1 MSSSQVVQIAN
12 SFLLNAPPGEFLE
25 VVTDV
30 RALLPDEKMLDGT
43 APTTFKKYN
52 EDQQIQA
59 DSEDGSHR
67 FLVTPYAEVG
77 TNEYIDHEGGVV
89 ATFDHIKQVVTGS
102 RPISSGDEDAS
113 LAGLRAELQAELA
126 PYVKEH
132 YPFGT
137 LGVYAR
143 EGKLYVCIT
152 STRFNP
158 NNFWNGRWRSCWTI
172 SKNGEQLDAR
182 IRLQVHYYE
191 DGNVQL
197 QTDTSKSV
205 AGKAGNAKE
214 IAKAIQTAEHN
225 FHQALNTSYELM
237 GENTFK
243 YLRRALP
250 ISGKKIVWGNIVS
263 YRVGVE
269 AVTHGK

>member
-1 MSSSQVVQIAN
+1 MSDTVVKVAN

-102 RPISSGDEDAS
+102 RPLSPSDEDAS
-113 LAGLRAELQAELA
+113 LAGLRSELQAELA

-263 YRVGVE
+263 YRVGVD